1 MHINPTPSRPSHEV
15 LSTPA
20 QPPKPQPASTPLA
33 APQDI
38 AALPVTTDLVSASA
52 TTRPDQIP
60 TAEDAANVFDAD
72 RLADAVRRLL
82 EDLPE

>member
-1 MHINPTPSRPSHEV
+1 MQINPTPSRPSHEI
-15 LSTPA
+15 LSVPV
-20 QPPKPQPASTPLA
+20 QPPKSQSAPVPLT

-38 AALPVTTDLVSASA
+38 AALPTAADLAPASA